1 MLTRIEIDG
10 FKTFEGAALDVSPF
24 LVLLGPNA
32 SGKSNLFDAIRL
44 LSQLAS
50 TDLRTACRGLRG
62 EPHELFRRDFKGA
75 PGSKMSFA
83 VEVLLEPR
91 VRDPWGQ
98 EVSLVHT
105 RLRYEVVI
113 ERHKDSR
120 GIERLVIT
128 SEEARALIRSE
139 DRWLSGVDPEGVV
152 PAVSDSFRDHWM
164 SYAKHRRNPFLET
177 KDKDGKP
184 SFEIH
189 HDMHAG
195 RVRPAEAAE
204 ATVLS
209 SMGSAEFPHL
219 YALRE
224 ELRSWRFLQLDPAA
238 LRRPSPTIAPEML
251 EPDGSNLAA
260 VLARIQAET
269 RTDERPRGALT
280 DIAADLGDVISG
292 VNGISVE
299 EDERNREYRVN
310 VALRDGLPFSSRVV
324 SDGTLRVLALLT
336 VLHDPKHGGLV
347 CFEEPENG
355 VHPMRL
361 RRLIQ
366 RLRELVTDPESPEQ
380 TAEPLTQILMNSH
393 SPVVLAALKAGRELP
408 IDVVFADVIGTAD
421 PHGGSITRRTRL
433 RPIRAGLLLTVDEAH
448 VTPAEVAR
456 YLETVDTSA

>member
-1 MLTRIEIDG
+1 
-10 FKTFEGAALDVSPF
+10 
-24 LVLLGPNA
+24 
-32 SGKSNLFDAIRL
+32 
-44 LSQLAS
+44 
-50 TDLRTACRGLRG
+50 
-62 EPHELFRRDFKGA
+62 
-75 PGSKMSFA
+75 MSFG

-98 EVSLVHT
+98 EVDLLHT
-105 RLRYEVVI
+105 RLRYDVTI
-113 ERHKDSR
+113 ERHKDAR

-128 SEEARALIRSE
+128 REEARALSRSE
-139 DRWLSGVDPEGVV
+139 DRWLSRAEPQGVV
-152 PAVSDSFRDHWM
+152 PVVSDAFREQFM

-177 KDKDGKP
+177 GEKDGKP

-189 HDMHAG
+189 QDIRAG

-224 ELRSWRFLQLDPAA
+224 ELRSWRFLQLDPAT
-238 LRRPSPTIAPEML
+238 LRRPSPTIAPEVL
-251 EPDGSNLAA
+251 EPDGSNLAT

-280 DIAADLGDVISG
+280 DIAADLGELIAG
-292 VNGISVE
+292 VNGLAVE
-299 EDERNREYRVN
+299 EDERNREYRVS

-336 VLHDPKHGGLV
+336 MLHDPKHGGLI

-366 RLRELVTDPESPEQ
+366 RLRDLVTDPSGAEPP
-380 TAEPLTQILMNSH
+380 AEPLTQILMNSH

-408 IDVVFADVIGTAD
+408 IDVVFADLIGTVD
-421 PHGGSITRRTRL
+421 PETGSVTRRTRL
-433 RPIRAGLLLTVDEAH
+433 RPIRADLLMTVDEWH
-448 VTPAEVAR
+448 VAPGEVAR